1 MKIRIG
7 IIFSLLIIGIIS
19 FAFWNSLPKKI
30 DQTFNGYLFGTG
42 EKDEI
47 NEEVTITVKGE
58 MYKKLFGQDRF
69 KGTIDI
75 QGDIP
80 ENLVLNEGHVEIV
93 FIDNSGILSTFNFKR
108 HYGQLFINS
117 NFNKL
122 AIIVFDEVERTKDGA
137 SYSWDPENGLVIAAP
152 ATNRIE
158 ALDLSNEIINI
169 LKKPLEY

>member
-7 IIFSLLIIGIIS
+7 IIISLLFIGVIGFVI
-19 FAFWNSLPKKI
+19 WYSLPKKI

-80 ENLVLNEGHVEIV
+80 ENLVLNEEDVVIS
-93 FIDNSGILSTFNFKR
+93 FINNSGILSTFNFKR

-137 SYSWDPENGLVIAAP
+137 SYSWDPENGLGIAAP

>member
-47 NEEVTITVKGE
+47 DEEVTITVKGE

>member
-7 IIFSLLIIGIIS
+7 IIISLLFIGVIGFVI
-19 FAFWNSLPKKI
+19 WYSLPKEI

-80 ENLVLNEGHVEIV
+80 ENFVLNEGYVEIV
-93 FIDNSGILSTFNFKR
+93 FVENSGILSTFNFKR

-158 ALDLSNEIINI
+158 ALDLSNEVINI
-169 LKKPLEY
+169 LKKPLKY

>member
-47 NEEVTITVKGE
+47 DEEVTITVKGE

-117 NFNKL
+117 NFNKF